1 MHARFDFTAF
11 LIRAIT
17 LSAVVFFAL
26 PVHAH
31 GGSPVD
37 RNVLTQHIQ
46 PNAGGWFQTQG
57 NLGNINFDIS
67 DSGIVAGNWSTYRN
81 GKSVWYYFQGQIQ
94 YPDYDSSNA
103 DGVIAIAEASLV
115 ETIGGGGCLTCAFQP
130 AQVTPYGTLR
140 IEFTSTRTG
149 RFLFE
154 RSTIPVVAWMQGLPL
169 IASRD
174 YSGDW
179 LALIRRFAPD
189 TNVPGYY
196 DPDIQLVVTGRLDP
210 MEAPDEY
217 EFYSTGLE
225 EGDQLGVDEAHRR
238 YRFTCTKPDDAC
250 GRLKYEIMHVTEGEC
265 VSCIPPPRDFFALFL
280 KDDDAGQFMPMEAWR
295 DYQDRLIYRI
305 DNDGRYWKAYGE
317 RDRIVIRYAGD
328 VLSQFQPYDYVL
340 EIILTRLPT
349 GLFKVASPV
358 VTP

>member
-1 MHARFDFTAF
+1 MHILFNFTS
-11 LIRAIT
+11 LIRAST
-17 LSAVVFFAL
+17 FSALFLFSPL
-26 PVHAH
+26 VHAE
-31 GGSPVD
+31 GDTPVE
-37 RNVLTQHIQ
+37 RNILTQHVQ
-46 PNAGGWFQTQG
+46 PHAGGWFQGQS

-67 DSGIVAGNWSTYRN
+67 GSGTVGGNWSTYRN
-81 GKSVWYYFQGQIQ
+81 GKAIWYYFQGQIQ
-94 YPDYDSSNA
+94 YPDYDTSNA
-103 DGVIAIAEASLV
+103 DGVIAVAEASLV
-115 ETIGGGGCLTCAFQP
+115 EATGGGGCLTCPFQP
-130 AQVTPYGTLR
+130 LQFTPYGTMR
-140 IEFTSTRTG
+140 IEFTSARTG

-154 RSTIPVVAWMQGLPL
+154 GNTIPVVAWMEGLPL
-169 IASRD
+169 IAPRD
-174 YSGDW
+174 YSGEW

-189 TNVPGYY
+189 TNAPGYY

-210 MEAPDEY
+210 MEAPDDY

-250 GRLKYEIMHVTEGEC
+250 RRLKYEIMYITQEC

-280 KDDDAGQFMPMEAWR
+280 KDDDAGQFIPMEAWR

-305 DNDGRYWKAYGE
+305 DNDGRYWKAYGD
-317 RDRIVIRYAGD
+317 RDRIVIRYVGD

-340 EIILTRLPT
+340 EIIMTRLPT
-349 GLFKVASPV
+349 GLFELASPV